1 MGRRTRQ
8 RQRRR
13 FRHCLDFRSL
23 LSFVVIGLSCLVLVL
38 SSSVS
43 AAAASPPPP
52 TAIEEDDGT
61 TDDAFQTIHIPLSPL
76 EFHINGK
83 LHTDDAELARAKDSL
98 TLAFFRLLRSHYG
111 ACLDNVDLK
120 LSLEHIEPV
129 TMPLEAVDEGEDED
143 EDEGAE
149 TSDPSPLHR
158 EEAATLVAETT
169 ATLYCSSSDMPSLS
183 IKDVDEIIGRSKET
197 FKHIASIVFTSSSP
211 SNNHLYHSLVRIA
224 FNASESRDIPTS
236 TNARKIDGNDL
247 HAVSGSIRNIANED
261 SSAIS
266 LRVLGSDVTCVP
278 QVTGRMKLIRGE
290 FICSPSLEYSF
301 GMTEKGDLALLRNG
315 ETIIWSVSFVYLCIV
330 FLH

>member
-1 MGRRTRQ
+1 MSRRTRQ

-13 FRHCLDFRSL
+13 IRHCLDFRSL
-23 LSFVVIGLSCLVLVL
+23 LSFVVIGLSCVVLVL

-43 AAAASPPPP
+43 AAAAAASPPPS
-52 TAIEEDDGT
+52 TAIEEEDGT
-61 TDDAFQTIHIPLSPL
+61 TDDTFQTIHVPLSPL

-129 TMPLEAVDEGEDED
+129 TMPFAAADDGND

-169 ATLYCSSSDMPSLS
+169 ATLHCSSSDMP
-183 IKDVDEIIGRSKET
+183 
-197 FKHIASIVFTSSSP
+197 
-211 SNNHLYHSLVRIA
+211 
-224 FNASESRDIPTS
+224 
-236 TNARKIDGNDL
+236 
-247 HAVSGSIRNIANED
+247 
-261 SSAIS
+261 
-266 LRVLGSDVTCVP
+266 
-278 QVTGRMKLIRGE
+278 
-290 FICSPSLEYSF
+290 
-301 GMTEKGDLALLRNG
+301 
-315 ETIIWSVSFVYLCIV
+315 
-330 FLH
+330 